1 MRTLL
6 LKIIWKPELVMLL
19 HMNLV
24 TSKLSLGN
32 KWISI
37 FICKFTIHATG
48 LVGWFMVFNTT
59 FNNISAISWQSVLL
73 VEKIEV
79 TGENHRPVASHWQT
93 VSHNVACSTPHLEWG
108 SNSQLYHTITTVLLL
123 MMMILSALLIRM
135 YSSVRDK
142 CWRYQIGNQNL

>member
-1 MRTLL
+1 MRTLF

-19 HMNLV
+19 LMNLV

-37 FICKFTIHATG
+37 FIYKFTIHATG

-59 FNNISAISWQSVLL
+59 FNNISAILWQSVLL

-93 VSHNVACSTPHLEWG
+93 LSHNVACSTPHFEWG
-108 SNSQLYHTITTVLLL
+108 SNSQLFHAITTVLLL
-123 MMMILSALLIRM
+123 MMIILSTLLIRM

-142 CWRYQIGNQNL
+142 SWRYQIGNQNP